1 MVLKLLF
8 VVVLVILKVDLAV
21 KAGTDVVDGNNCD
34 KFAGSKTMRGEL
46 IPTAA
51 ALYLLQKIGEI
62 LT

>member
-1 MVLKLLF
+1 M
-8 VVVLVILKVDLAV
+8 VLVILMVDLAV

-51 ALYLLQKIGEI
+51 AVYLLQKIGEI